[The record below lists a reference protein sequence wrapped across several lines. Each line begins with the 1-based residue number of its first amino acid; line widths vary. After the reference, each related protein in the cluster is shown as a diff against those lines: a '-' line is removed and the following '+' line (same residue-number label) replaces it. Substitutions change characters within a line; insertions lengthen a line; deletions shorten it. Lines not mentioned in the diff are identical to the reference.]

1 MFCLWKC
8 CCYARHTSKK
18 KSSSSK
24 TSAASTKIDSL
35 SVQMKKSSLT
45 MRILKV
51 EIGNNW
57 FRLYD
62 RSSTIAKFVITSC
75 RDRKSWKELLNKRHV
90 FSFRQTRINNKRTTK
105 YYILYPRCSLF
116 LCPWPAMESIVD
128 IARCISRIMLFNEFC
143 EEKVKSCWIFKHNSS
158 DNIPK
163 GKAIA
168 RCPPASL
175 AEYAAVIHQRSG
187 KGLGWRNKWINFTSK
202 NSLELFFYI

>member
-1 MFCLWKC
+1 
-8 CCYARHTSKK
+8 
-18 KSSSSK
+18 
-24 TSAASTKIDSL
+24 
-35 SVQMKKSSLT
+35 

-62 RSSTIAKFVITSC
+62 RSTTIAKFVITSC
-75 RDRKSWKELLNKRHV
+75 RDRKSWKELSNKRQV
-90 FSFRQTRINNKRTTK
+90 FSFRQTRISNKRTTK
-105 YYILYPRCSLF
+105 YHILYPRWSLF

-128 IARCISRIMLFNEFC
+128 IARCISRITLFNEFC

-187 KGLGWRNKWINFTSK
+187 KGLGWRNKSIGFPSK
-202 NSLELFFYI
+202 KSLELFFLYIFTKANYTRRITNSNWAELLSGRQQKKG

>member
-18 KSSSSK
+18 RARHQRLQQHQQKLIPCLD
-24 TSAASTKIDSL
+24 KI
-35 SVQMKKSSLT
+35 KKSSLT

-75 RDRKSWKELLNKRHV
+75 RDRKSWKELSNKRHV

-105 YYILYPRCSLF
+105 YYILYPRWSLF

-128 IARCISRIMLFNEFC
+128 IARCIFKDNALYEFC
-143 EEKVKSCWIFKHNSS
+143 KEKVKSCWIFKHNSS

-175 AEYAAVIHQRSG
+175 AEYAAVIHQRAE
-187 KGLGWRNKWINFTSK
+187 KV
-202 NSLELFFYI
+202 

>member
-1 MFCLWKC
+1 
-8 CCYARHTSKK
+8 
-18 KSSSSK
+18 
-24 TSAASTKIDSL
+24 
-35 SVQMKKSSLT
+35 

-75 RDRKSWKELLNKRHV
+75 RDRKSWKELSNKWHV

-105 YYILYPRCSLF
+105 YYILYPHWSLF

-128 IARCISRIMLFNEFC
+128 IARCISRITLFNEFC

-158 DNIPK
+158 EPK

-175 AEYAAVIHQRSG
+175 AEYAAVIHQRSR
-187 KGLGWRNKWINFTSK
+187 KGLGRRNKHKSASVQKIH
-202 NSLELFFYI
+202 YIYFLYLLK

>member
-1 MFCLWKC
+1 
-8 CCYARHTSKK
+8 
-18 KSSSSK
+18 
-24 TSAASTKIDSL
+24 
-35 SVQMKKSSLT
+35 

-75 RDRKSWKELLNKRHV
+75 RDRKSWKELSNKRHV
-90 FSFRQTRINNKRTTK
+90 FSFCQTQINNKSTTK
-105 YYILYPRCSLF
+105 YYICILVGVCSFVLDQQ
-116 LCPWPAMESIVD
+116 WRSIVD
-128 IARCISRIMLFNEFC
+128 IARCIFEDNALSWILRRKSR
-143 EEKVKSCWIFKHNSS
+143 SCWNFKHNSF
-158 DNIPK
+158 DNIPT

-187 KGLGWRNKWINFTSK
+187 KGLSWRNKWISFTSK
-202 NSLELFFYI
+202 NSLELFFHIY